1 MGAAEDQQDAVANHV
16 SGQANKPLSKP
27 PHALNIEQVVEELK
41 ANVEDGL
48 TASEAQSRLQEYGK
62 NQFGA
67 EKGVQPIK
75 ILIAQVA
82 NAMTLVSYTP
92 QKRIAEQKCPHSA
105 G

>member
-1 MGAAEDQQDAVANHV
+1 MGEVEDPVANHV

-27 PHALNIEQVVEELK
+27 PHSLTVEEVVQELK
-41 ANVEDGL
+41 ANPEDGL
-48 TASEAQSRLQEYGK
+48 TDSDAKGRLEEYGK

-82 NAMTLVSYTP
+82 NAMTLVSLP
-92 QKRIAEQKCPHSA
+92 LN
-105 G
+105 